1 MYLSR
6 FLIKINLKKI
16 NLIETLE
23 NENNLQTG
31 DSTDNDEDAAPKNDR
46 LAQTIQKINQ
56 NRESLTVSM
65 EKNAEKMRNRH
76 NHARKTVV
84 TYTVDYLVSVHV
96 SAIDRSGSDV
106 TRLPAKIIQIKK

>member
-31 DSTDNDEDAAPKNDR
+31 YSTENDEDAAIKSEKRP
-46 LAQTIQKINQ
+46 I
-56 NRESLTVSM
+56 RENKS
-65 EKNAEKMRNRH
+65 E
-76 NHARKTVV
+76 
-84 TYTVDYLVSVHV
+84 
-96 SAIDRSGSDV
+96 
-106 TRLPAKIIQIKK
+106 P